1 MPQVREQG
9 EVTFQDLTPHEKL
22 RLWRRR
28 LGLSQEEAGRRF
40 GVSGW
45 TFGEMER
52 GDQPAPSY
60 AWRGPFALLEHERC
74 LIYRLRAGKEQ
85 QEVAD
90 GLGVSRVWVNR
101 MERGEESCDRLVWYW
116 EQ

>member
-1 MPQVREQG
+1 MPRVREQG
-9 EVTFQDLTPHEKL
+9 DVTLQDLTPHEKL

-40 GVSGW
+40 DVSAW
-45 TFGEMER
+45 VYGEMER

-60 AWRGPFALLEHERC
+60 AWRGPFHLEEHERC
-74 LIYRLRAGKEQ
+74 LIYRLRAGREQ

-90 GLGVSRVWVNR
+90 ELGVSREWLGR
-101 MERGEESCDRLVWYW
+101 MERGEAGCDKLVWYW